1 MGILDECRYT
11 DCKTTEGWE
20 WTKHD
25 SSLTQCDPMETDLFS
40 AAAYGEY
47 LSIDDRLKLASFR
60 FSCDVQVSDP
70 SAVINQQDEYGL
82 TMLMEGSYDCHI

>member
-25 SSLTQCDPMETDLFS
+25 SSLTQCDLSFIYCTILLFLFVPMETDLFS

-60 FSCDVQVSDP
+60 FSCDV
-70 SAVINQQDEYGL
+70 
-82 TMLMEGSYDCHI
+82 